1 MDGIDMSRLQRL
13 EDRAADRMAVAY
25 GLSERRREARER
37 HGRARVQLQEAQEF
51 AAKAHPSLA
60 QRIGRP
66 GWPLGQGRAL
76 EKGEKV
82 PMPTLPERWLEEP
95 GLAGLRDAVREE
107 QEAREALD
115 RIERQHDAAGARAAA
130 ANDLLRRC
138 REYLGRGETHVDV
151 VAGGAKAGV
160 QAAAQALRAGGATGG
175 YSLPPAARHRWGG
188 AR

>member
-1 MDGIDMSRLQRL
+1 MDGIDMSRLARL
-13 EDRAADRMAVAY
+13 EDRAADLMAVAY

-37 HGRARVQLQEAQEF
+37 HGRARVQLVEAQEF

-76 EKGEKV
+76 EKGEN
-82 PMPTLPERWLEEP
+82 PMATLPERWLEEP
-95 GLAGLRDAVREE
+95 GAAGLRDALREE
-107 QEAREALD
+107 QEAREAFE
-115 RIERQHDAAGARAAA
+115 RIERQHDAAGQRSAA

-138 REYLGRGETHVDV
+138 REYVGRGETHVNV
-151 VAGGAKAGV
+151 VAGGAEAGV

-175 YSLPPAARHRWGG
+175 YSLPPAAHQRWGG